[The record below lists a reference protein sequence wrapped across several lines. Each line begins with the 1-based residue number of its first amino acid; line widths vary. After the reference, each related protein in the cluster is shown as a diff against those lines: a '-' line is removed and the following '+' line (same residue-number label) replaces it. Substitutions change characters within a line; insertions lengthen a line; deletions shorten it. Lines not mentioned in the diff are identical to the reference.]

1 MSRQNYEKIEFSFR
15 HYLYD
20 HFGKTVIRIQV
31 AIAFILL
38 LLLPAANFFYPT
50 DYSLKAGIHGV
61 SAILAIVVGTYLT
74 HRAIP
79 LIKGMQVRLES
90 LRHWVLA
97 ATLLNLAGAVS
108 GNWIYMRYRGQDG
121 PRDWILARVPNFHN
135 VLMEFKEFVSLF
147 PFPLMLAAAFM
158 LYYYGMPMQYRRDI
172 GRFVGVTILIS
183 WSFLLLGFAAGL
195 VLAKL
200 RFV

>member
-1 MSRQNYEKIEFSFR
+1 MHTREYI
-15 HYLYD
+15 HD
-20 HFGKTVIRIQV
+20 HFGKIVIRTQV
-31 AIAFILL
+31 AVALTLL

-61 SAILAIVVGTYLT
+61 SAILAIIIGTYLT

-79 LIKGMQVRLES
+79 LIKGMHVRLES
-90 LRHWVLA
+90 LRLWVLG
-97 ATLLNLAGAVS
+97 ATLLNLAGAIS
-108 GNWIYMRYRGQDG
+108 GNWIYMRYRGQEG
-121 PRDWILARVPNFHN
+121 PRDWILARVPTFHN

-147 PFPLMLAAAFM
+147 PFPLMLAATFT
-158 LYYYGMPMQYRRDI
+158 LYYYGMPIQHRRDI
-172 GRFVGVTILIS
+172 TRFVGITILIS
-183 WSFLLLGFAAGL
+183 WSFLMLGFVAGL

>member
-1 MSRQNYEKIEFSFR
+1 MSAGE
-15 HYLYD
+15 YLLD
-20 HFGKTVIRIQV
+20 HSSKVVIRSQV
-31 AIAFILL
+31 AIALTLL

-61 SAILAIVVGTYLT
+61 SAILAIVIGTYLT

-79 LIKGMQVRLES
+79 LIKGTPVKMES
-90 LRHWVLA
+90 LRRWLFA
-97 ATLLNLAGAVS
+97 ATLLNLAGAIS

-121 PRDWILARVPNFHN
+121 PRDWILDHVPNFHN

-147 PFPLMLAAAFM
+147 PFPLMLAATFM
-158 LYYYGMPMQYRRDI
+158 LYYYGLPLQMRRDI
-172 GRFVGVTILIS
+172 TRFVGITILVS
-183 WSFLLLGFAAGL
+183 WSFLMLGFVAGL

>member
-1 MSRQNYEKIEFSFR
+1 MSAGD
-15 HYLYD
+15 YLHD
-20 HFGKTVIRIQV
+20 HFSKITIRSQV
-31 AIAFILL
+31 GIAAALL

-50 DYSLKAGIHGV
+50 DYSLKAGVHGV
-61 SAILAIVVGTYLT
+61 SAILAIVAGTYLT

-79 LIKGMQVRLES
+79 LIKGMQVHLAS
-90 LRHWVLA
+90 LRRWLLA
-97 ATLLNLAGAVS
+97 AMLLNLAGAIS

-121 PRDWILARVPNFHN
+121 PRDWILKNVPNFHN

-147 PFPLMLAAAFM
+147 PFPLMLAATFV
-158 LYYYGMPMQYRRDI
+158 LYYYGLQQQLRRDI
-172 GRFVGVTILIS
+172 ARFVGITILIS
-183 WSFLLLGFAAGL
+183 WSFLMLGFVAGL

>member
-1 MSRQNYEKIEFSFR
+1 MITGD
-15 HYLYD
+15 YLHD
-20 HFGKTVIRIQV
+20 HFSKIIIRSQV
-31 AIAFILL
+31 GIALALL

-61 SAILAIVVGTYLT
+61 SAILALIIGTYLT

-79 LIKGMQVRLES
+79 LIKGAQVKLES
-90 LRHWVLA
+90 LRRWLLA
-97 ATLLNLAGAVS
+97 ATLLNLAGAIS

-121 PRDWILARVPNFHN
+121 PRDWILANAPGFHN

-147 PFPLMLAAAFM
+147 PFPLMLSATFL
-158 LYYYGMPMQYRRDI
+158 LYFYGLPIQQRRDI
-172 GRFVGVTILIS
+172 TRFVGIAILVS
-183 WSFLLLGFAAGL
+183 WSFLLLGFAVGL
-195 VLAKL
+195 VLSKL

>member
-1 MSRQNYEKIEFSFR
+1 MPAGD
-15 HYLYD
+15 YLHD
-20 HFGKTVIRIQV
+20 HFGKAVIRSQMG
-31 AIAFILL
+31 IAVSLL

-50 DYSLKAGIHGV
+50 EYSLKAGIHGV
-61 SAILAIVVGTYLT
+61 SAILAIVIGTYLT

-79 LIKGMQVRLES
+79 LIKGMHVNLES
-90 LRHWVLA
+90 LRRWLLT

-108 GNWIYMRYRGQDG
+108 GNWIYMRYRGQNG
-121 PRDWILARVPNFHN
+121 PRDWILEHVPAFHN

-147 PFPLMLAAAFM
+147 PFPLMLSATAI
-158 LYYYGMPMQYRRDI
+158 LYYYGLPQTLRRDI
-172 GRFVGVTILIS
+172 ARFVGITILLS